1 MVSGAEAK
9 RDIWTFLTLL
19 LLFSSIFYALVF
31 SGPDAPKQWGSYARC
46 SCGVQDWPRS
56 SPSWYER
63 EAYAGSGG
71 DGGEHATS

>member
-31 SGPDAPKQWGSYARC
+31 SGPDAPKQWGSYAPLFMWC
-46 SCGVQDWPRS
+46 PGLAALITKLV
-56 SPSWYER
+56 R
-63 EAYAGSGG
+63 EKAYAGSGG